1 MRPSGPPSPA
11 GDRHWRGSVRF
22 AAACA
27 LAFGTMALLVDWD
40 AHTLT
45 PTRTLLW
52 LTLAATVF
60 AVLLPQRIT
69 AGPGWLT
76 ARGPLT
82 SRTVHTDAL
91 VAVRQYGDVSSHLIL
106 RDAYGHRLELDPRV
120 LIANPSSG
128 TNSTPASGA
137 PSNAARCAGTP
148 RTPTSCAGSGTAS
161 TTRPRRRYSRLRGF
175 PEEVGPTPRPPPPL
189 PALS

>member
-27 LAFGTMALLVDWD
+27 LAFGAMELLVDWD

-82 SRTVHTDAL
+82 SHTVHTDAL
-91 VAVRQYGDVSSHLIL
+91 VAVRQYGNVASHLIL
-106 RDAYGHRLELDPRV
+106 RDAHGHRLELDPRV
-120 LIANPSSG
+120 LIANPLLWHELDTGVRRSLECG
-128 TNSTPASGA
+128 TLCRNSKDSDVLRRLRHRIDDETAQAVLRASGI
-137 PSNAARCAGTP
+137 S
-148 RTPTSCAGSGTAS
+148 
-161 TTRPRRRYSRLRGF
+161 
-175 PEEVGPTPRPPPPL
+175 
-189 PALS
+189 